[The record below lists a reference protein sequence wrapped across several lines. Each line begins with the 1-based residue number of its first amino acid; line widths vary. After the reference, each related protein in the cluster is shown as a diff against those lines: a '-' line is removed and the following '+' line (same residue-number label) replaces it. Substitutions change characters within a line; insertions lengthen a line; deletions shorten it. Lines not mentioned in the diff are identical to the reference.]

1 MRTLTLLPDAQVLHL
16 DALTT
21 TADTIIVVVSTTGDW
36 ACCPEC
42 CQPSRHR
49 HSRRWR
55 LVADLPWQGLA
66 VRLELHFRRFYCDT
80 PTCPRR
86 IFTERLPTVV
96 APYGRRTRRLA
107 EVVAAV
113 VFALGGEAGARLL
126 ITLGLTASPDTLLRV
141 IQASPAPPVPTPR
154 VLGVDD
160 WARRR
165 GRSYGTLLVD
175 LERHRPVDVLPD
187 RRAATFAAWLKAH
200 PGSEIICRDR
210 GGAYADGARQGAP
223 AAIQVADRWHLYAN
237 LGELLERLL
246 VRHHALLRRVASAV
260 GAPAATPPPAAEM
273 APTTPAAT

>member
-21 TADTIIVVVSTTGDW
+21 TAATIIVVVSTTSDR
-36 ACCPEC
+36 ACCPDC
-42 CQPSRHR
+42 DQPSRHR

-86 IFTERLPTVV
+86 TFTERLPSVV

-113 VFALGGEAGARLL
+113 AFALGGEAGPACSSPWGSRQVP
-126 ITLGLTASPDTLLRV
+126 IPCCASSRPVPPPTA
-141 IQASPAPPVPTPR
+141 PTPR

-165 GRSYGTLLVD
+165 GRGYGTLLVD

-187 RRAATFAAWLKAH
+187 RSAATFATWLKAH
-200 PGSEIICRDR
+200 AGSRDHLSRSGWGLCGWGATR
-210 GGAYADGARQGAP
+210 GA
-223 AAIQVADRWHLYAN
+223 
-237 LGELLERLL
+237 
-246 VRHHALLRRVASAV
+246 
-260 GAPAATPPPAAEM
+260 
-273 APTTPAAT
+273 